1 MIEDKLVKI
10 LPYLHNSK
18 CLVASSNGKGF
29 IANLDDILTSQK
41 KGKQLFNLKN
51 NDFLIKVIKCN
62 HDHLACVNSD
72 GKLLIFEVKSLPNLN
87 KGSGVQLQKI
97 KGNNQLIDIKDF
109 NISEGIYWYKGSKK
123 RILNDVKFWV
133 GQRAQSGKK
142 VPKYFNKNFKFFN

>member
-123 RILNDVKFWV
+123 KDIK
-133 GQRAQSGKK
+133 
-142 VPKYFNKNFKFFN
+142 